1 MIRSR
6 QYDIDR
12 SNVAIDVLPAMK
24 NPDDLQL
31 LPLDPIE
38 NDMAGNGNTANARR

>member
-6 QYDIDR
+6 QYDIDG